1 MANNLGEKQI
11 ANVLLELYNELQLKK
26 TSSLYNITK
35 NRYRTQM
42 KEKSQNTLKKF
53 IKENQK
59 ERFRFID
66 QWAEYV
72 RTHNDRGWS
81 RQQNVIINSCIRTAS
96 MTKEQYLAMKNVE
109 QEMKAGKKVKRFN
122 QKDAVKYLKSL

>member
-1 MANNLGEKQI
+1 
-11 ANVLLELYNELQLKK
+11 V
-26 TSSLYNITK
+26 TFT
-35 NRYRTQM
+35 
-42 KEKSQNTLKKF
+42 
-53 IKENQK
+53 KENQK

-72 RTHNDRGWS
+72 RTHSDKDWS

-96 MTKEQYLAMKNVE
+96 MTKEQYLAMKDIE